1 MLCLRQ
7 HNTAYIYTIQTHI
20 HTLADHTRIAFL
32 RGGKIFLSLSLF
44 GRFIPNVPLKFFFSH
59 LTWQIAEL
67 KQMLDTGWIHTS
79 TYIKVTYTLTL
90 IPDGDI
96 ESRRWRYL
104 KVISLG
110 YKCIGTLCKISEGCL
125 SSSSILVLSE
135 TSWSTLNIFFLYKR
149 KALERSE
156 RREKNRDFNSWCG
169 SFSLSLAMIDS
180 RLRWVH
186 IPVGCARRRQAAFYF
201 YFNRK
206 FPLIFVSSR
215 AHLLVKSQKAWKSIF
230 VYEKKLY
237 TLKKWLIFFFEKN
250 VRFLPTLAAAAAAFG
265 LSQIHT

>member
-1 MLCLRQ
+1 
-7 HNTAYIYTIQTHI
+7 
-20 HTLADHTRIAFL
+20 
-32 RGGKIFLSLSLF
+32 
-44 GRFIPNVPLKFFFSH
+44 
-59 LTWQIAEL
+59 
-67 KQMLDTGWIHTS
+67 MLDTGWIHTS

-230 VYEKKLY
+230 VYEKK
-237 TLKKWLIFFFEKN
+237 TIHIEKMVDFFFRKKCS
-250 VRFLPTLAAAAAAFG
+250 VFA
-265 LSQIHT
+265 HTRRCCCCFWIVSNTHIERVVLTNTHTTVECRKMFKYIYVLLHLI